1 VLGIGT
7 STITGGSI
15 EGIGVLCVGK
25 AVIGSLVGEPV
36 GASFGVGG
44 LNLTIG
50 CPGSLTI
57 IPSVGDEDGK
67 LVGAGEGEKE
77 GTNEG

>member
-7 STITGGSI
+7 STITGGSP
-15 EGIGVLCVGK
+15 EGIGVLSVGK
-25 AVIGSLVGEPV
+25 AVTGSLVGEPV

-44 LNLTIG
+44 LNLAIG
-50 CPGSLTI
+50 GPGSLTI
-57 IPSVGDEDGK
+57 ISSVGGEDGT

>member
-1 VLGIGT
+1 MLGIGT
-7 STITGGSI
+7 PTITGGSFG
-15 EGIGVLCVGK
+15 GICVLSVGK

-44 LNLTIG
+44 LNLAIG
-50 CPGSLTI
+50 CPVSLTI
-57 IPSVGDEDGK
+57 IPFDEDGK